1 MVRIKDWKIYLI
13 TIKRYFQ
20 RTTGY
25 VGLIN
30 SIMIGLLFLQNR
42 NVNVDLTK
50 YGIFIIGFTVIA
62 FIILGYIEDRIF
74 GFYEIETKF
83 GAVRNPILME
93 IREDIKEIKKTIK
106 DK

>member
-13 TIKRYFQ
+13 AIKRYFQ
-20 RTTGY
+20 RTMGY
-25 VGLIN
+25 IGLVN

-42 NVNVDLTK
+42 NVNVNLAK
-50 YGIFIIGFTVIA
+50 YGIFIIGFTIVG
-62 FIILGYIEDRIF
+62 FIIFGYIEDKIF

-93 IREDIKEIKKTIK
+93 IRKDIKEIKKTIK